1 MLFFLIVYRAV
12 LDSDIFGE
20 TAQFSYEIGINSISL
35 LLVKQEQRLNWSTQR
50 KAEAYIVPR
59 LKNQVTRFDLAF
71 MYGCTKWT
79 VSNSICMSELPADLS
94 QILG

>member
-50 KAEAYIVPR
+50 KAEA
-59 LKNQVTRFDLAF
+59 
-71 MYGCTKWT
+71 
-79 VSNSICMSELPADLS
+79 
-94 QILG
+94 